1 MTKHIT
7 LKDMV
12 IVVGSIIVIG
22 VSVLWTLSN
31 SAFGISLTSDTKLVW
46 HLVRS
51 SGIVAYL
58 LLTASVIWGLV
69 ISGKFAKEWAPGV
82 VSMTVHSTISWLAV
96 MLSLIHAVLLLL
108 DDYFTYTLGDIFIP
122 FTGEYR
128 PVFVGLG
135 TSAFWTILLISLSF
149 PFKKRLGHKSWKWLH
164 YGSYIAFLMVSAHGI
179 FAGTDGERL
188 GFQILVGLS
197 VFVVVMLLG
206 IRMGKSQT
214 TASAPTKSRKSH
226 PLSAE

>member
-1 MTKHIT
+1 MSKHIT
-7 LKDMV
+7 IKDII
-12 IVVGSIIVIG
+12 IVLASIIVIG
-22 VSVLWTLSN
+22 TSALWTLSN
-31 SAFGISLTSDTKLVW
+31 NAFGISLTSDTKLVW

-69 ISGKFAKEWAPGV
+69 ISGKFVKEWAPGV

-96 MLSLIHAVLLLL
+96 IISLIHAVLLLF

-135 TSAFWTILLISLSF
+135 TLAFWTILLVSLSF
-149 PFKKRLGHKSWKWLH
+149 PFKKRMGHKNWKWLH

-188 GFQILVGLS
+188 GFQILVGFS
-197 VFVVVMLLG
+197 VLVVVILLG
-206 IRMGKSQT
+206 IRMGKSQA
-214 TASAPTKSRKSH
+214 TAPVPAKARKAH

>member
-1 MTKHIT
+1 MLKHIT
-7 LKDMV
+7 LKDML
-12 IVVGSIIVIG
+12 IVVVSIIVIG
-22 VSVLWTLSN
+22 ASALWTLS
-31 SAFGISLTSDTKLVW
+31 SSGFGISLTADTKLSW

-69 ISGKFAKEWAPGV
+69 ISGKFVKEWAPGV

-96 MLSLIHAVLLLL
+96 ILSLIHAVLLLF
-108 DDYFTYTLGDIFIP
+108 DNYFTYTLGDIFIP

-135 TSAFWTILLISLSF
+135 TLAFWTILLVSLSF
-149 PFKKRLGHKSWKWLH
+149 PFKKRLGHKNWKWLH

-188 GFQILVGLS
+188 GFQILVALS
-197 VFVVVMLLG
+197 VFTVVILLG

-214 TASAPTKSRKSH
+214 TAPAPAKSRKQH